1 MGVQT
6 YQVIPVVCGT
16 LILHSRAGKKGK
28 ASAYHNE
35 HLFFAPES
43 AARYSKNLFLNLGN
57 EVKNMWEN
65 VVLG

>member
-1 MGVQT
+1 MELLYYIHVQVKREKQALT
-6 YQVIPVVCGT
+6 TIT
-16 LILHSRAGKKGK
+16 
-28 ASAYHNE
+28 E